1 MAAYSH
7 SNISSV
13 SKSSRISPHFERRA
27 QSELSRVIL
36 SVLKSERSYVSQ
48 VVSSQTLTLKISN
61 SRMVASSSHF
71 RLGVDTFSSKTAKLE
86 FKQCLSQVCRNP
98 ALDRDDEF
106 ESCQSFRI
114 VSCTRAH
121 YLRNN
126 LDVSPWPK
134 FRMRLID
141 KWRLYL

>member
-134 FRMRLID
+134 FRSRLID
-141 KWRLYL
+141 K